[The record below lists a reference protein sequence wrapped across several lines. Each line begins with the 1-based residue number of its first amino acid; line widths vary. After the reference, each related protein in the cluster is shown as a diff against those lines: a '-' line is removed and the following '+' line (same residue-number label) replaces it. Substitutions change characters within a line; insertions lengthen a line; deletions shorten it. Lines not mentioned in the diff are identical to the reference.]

1 MGAAAPRPAA
11 RALPPPIAIPPR
23 GAPPPAAAAAAAAE
37 NGDDDEEEEF
47 GTPKSECSFVSAF
60 STVAAASAAAAA
72 AAANG
77 GGEGAAPS
85 LAAQPV
91 PLLERVHRLEAMLP
105 GRAAC
110 ARAQSRGASTAD
122 PASSQRLS
130 AAADLAEHALSDG
143 RGTLMM
149 RVAQLEAALGALIEA
164 ETLLA
169 VGAVE
174 KSHVAC
180 CSVM

>member
-1 MGAAAPRPAA
+1 MQEAGGAAKWQRVTDGTENAGPTPR
-11 RALPPPIAIPPR
+11 
-23 GAPPPAAAAAAAAE
+23 
-37 NGDDDEEEEF
+37 
-47 GTPKSECSFVSAF
+47 
-60 STVAAASAAAAA
+60 
-72 AAANG
+72 
-77 GGEGAAPS
+77 
-85 LAAQPV
+85 
-91 PLLERVHRLEAMLP
+91 
-105 GRAAC
+105 
-110 ARAQSRGASTAD
+110 ARAQSRGASTTD

-130 AAADLAEHALSDG
+130 AAADLAEHALGDG